1 VSILYEDLTL
11 SGYYCVLKIKLL
23 RTTMKNVYLVLA
35 IIGAI
40 LPYLFFFQFIQIE
53 GFNIPLFIE
62 SLFVNGAAA
71 GFSVDIL
78 VSSIVFWIYMF
89 SQMKELEAPNPYW
102 FIFLNLTIGLS
113 CALPAY
119 LYVRQRR

>member
-1 VSILYEDLTL
+1 
-11 SGYYCVLKIKLL
+11 
-23 RTTMKNVYLVLA
+23 MKNTYLVLA
-35 IIGAI
+35 IIGGI

-78 VSSIVFWIYMF
+78 VSSVVFWLYMF
-89 SQMKELEAPNPYW
+89 SQMKDLDAPSPYW
-102 FIFLNLTIGLS
+102 FIFINLTIGLS

-119 LYVRQRR
+119 LYVRQRA